1 MNAPARGTAAASRA
15 RGGDGHGGL
24 ELRGLR
30 KAYGSLRAV
39 RDVSLRIESGEFV
52 SFLGPSGSGKTTTL
66 MLIAGFATPDAGRI
80 VLDGADITGLP
91 PHRRTLGMVY
101 QNYALF
107 PHLSVERN
115 VSFPLEMRG
124 IGRAEVRRRVNDAL
138 DLVQLAEKSTQLPRQ
153 LSGGQQQRVALA
165 RALVFEPPV
174 LLMDEPLGAL
184 DRKLRGEMQAE
195 IKRIQRRLGIT
206 TIYVTHDQD
215 EALTMSDR
223 VVVLRGGQI
232 EQAASPTELYDRPA
246 SAFVAEFIGAAN
258 LFSATVTDAG
268 PPALARTPGGLVFE
282 IPRAAVSVGQSIC
295 VVLRPER
302 ISLTRTAAASMHGHG
317 GTIEDVSFAGG
328 LWRYGFAL
336 TTGERILITES
347 NRGAAALGPGDAAH
361 ATWAPDDVWV
371 VPNTCKE
378 VETDE

>member
-1 MNAPARGTAAASRA
+1 MRA
-15 RGGDGHGGL
+15 TPPQSDRSGL

-30 KAYGSLRAV
+30 KSYGNLNAV
-39 RDVSLRIESGEFV
+39 RGVSLKIEPGEFV

-66 MLIAGFATPDAGRI
+66 MLIAGFITPDDGQI
-80 VLDGADITGLP
+80 LLDGEDITALP
-91 PHRRTLGMVY
+91 PHRRNLGMVY

-115 VSFPLEMRG
+115 VSFPLEMRSV
-124 IGRAEVRRRVNDAL
+124 GRDDIRRRVAAAL
-138 DLVQLAEKSTQLPRQ
+138 DLVQLTEKSSQLPRQ

-184 DRKLRGEMQAE
+184 DKKLRGEMQTE

-232 EQAASPTELYDRPA
+232 EQMASPTGLYDRPA
-246 SAFVAEFIGAAN
+246 TAFVAEFIGAAN
-258 LFSATVTDAG
+258 LLQATVTHVG
-268 PPALARTPGGLVFE
+268 PPACAKTKGGLVFE
-282 IPRAAVSVGQSIC
+282 ISGAACSVGQQMAI
-295 VVLRPER
+295 VLRPER
-302 ISLTRTAAASMHGHG
+302 IVLSRGSSSAMGGHRG
-317 GTIEDVSFAGG
+317 AIEDVSFAGG
-328 LWRYGFAL
+328 LWRYVVRL
-336 TTGERILITES
+336 TTGDRILVTES
-347 NRGAAALGPGDAAH
+347 NRGIAAMNPGDEAAV
-361 ATWAPDDVWV
+361 AWSPEDAWLIPANVQTGGV
-371 VPNTCKE
+371 NK
-378 VETDE
+378 